1 MIKKNGEK
9 IAAIAIAGALMMQS
23 MSPIFALEGQV
34 EDNLVSVEEV
44 INMESSEEVAEEVE
58 SEEVVTEEIT
68 EETLEVLSSV
78 STENTEVSNETTDLQ
93 LLTFNDLHGQID
105 ETKYGGGIANL
116 SGALKDLQKEAKDND
131 KNVLTMSAGDQVG
144 GSPAISALLQDQP
157 TLEMMEEMNVDI
169 VTTGNHEYDE
179 GIKEL
184 ERLIVGGT
192 HSSGLAWNGT
202 SYEWITANVVAKRD
216 ITFAGR
222 NVKANEPIMEPY
234 TIREIDGVN
243 VGIIGIVTKDTAG
256 KVVPDGIADVEFTDE
271 AEAINKYTE
280 ELKAKGIKTIIVLSH
295 VPTKSTNPGD
305 GGVGDLLDVDG
316 DSDLYEISQKVDGEV
331 DVIIGADNHAYANSV
346 VKREGKDDIIITQ
359 AFSKGSNIG
368 KIDLSIDKTTGDVV
382 SSSAEILTVKSG
394 LVSEDPVVAKM
405 VEKLRED
412 VKDKLERVIG
422 FSQEDILKSEV
433 STNAES
439 EMGRFVADSQLWA
452 AQTKDKDVKIS
463 FMNIGGVRADI
474 SKGNV
479 TYENAYSVQPFGN
492 DLTKLTL
499 TGAQIRKVLEQQN
512 INDWFVARQNGEAGS
527 LAYALQVG
535 GFTYEWHA
543 EQVDGKWMLK
553 VDKMYLNDE
562 NKTEIKDTDEIKCVA
577 NIFLAQGG
585 DGFTT
590 FTETSFEVIMN
601 DLDAFEQ
608 YITELS
614 KTDNNGD
621 GIVGLNKVDVVN
633 NPNMINL
640 DQDFDGVV
648 DVVDEETPE
657 EGEDQNPGVDEETP
671 EEDEDQDPGVDEEI
685 PEEDKDQNSD
695 VEEESGNINDKTDS
709 PKTGEASVVGYSVLG
724 VVAAAGL
731 SLINRRKIK

>member
-1 MIKKNGEK
+1 MIKRNGKK
-9 IAAIAIAGALMMQS
+9 IAAVAIAGALMMQN
-23 MSPIFALEGQV
+23 MSVIFAMDEQV
-34 EDNLVSVEEV
+34 ES
-44 INMESSEEVAEEVE
+44 
-58 SEEVVTEEIT
+58 TEKD
-68 EETLEVLSSV
+68 TLEVLSEV
-78 STENTEVSNETTDLQ
+78 STESKEKSNETIDLE

-116 SGALKDLQKEAKDND
+116 SGALKDLQKEAKENN

-179 GIKEL
+179 GLEEL
-184 ERLIVGGT
+184 ERLIIGGT
-192 HSSGLAWNGT
+192 HSSGLNWNGT
-202 SYEWITANVVAKRD
+202 SYEWITANVIAKKD
-216 ITFAGR
+216 MTFAGR
-222 NVKANEPIMEPY
+222 KVKAGEPIMEPY
-234 TIREIDGVN
+234 TVREIDGVN

-256 KVVPDGIADVEFTDE
+256 KVVPDGIKDVEFTDE
-271 AEAINKYTE
+271 AQAINKYTQ
-280 ELKAKGIKTIIVLSH
+280 ELKSKGIKTIIVLSH
-295 VPTKSTNPGD
+295 VPTKSTTD
-305 GGVGDLLDVDG
+305 GVLLDVDG

-331 DVIIGADNHAYANSV
+331 DVIIGADNHTYANSV

-359 AFSKGSNIG
+359 AYSKGSNIG

-382 SSSAEILTVKSG
+382 KSSAEILTVKSG

-405 VEKLRED
+405 VEKLRLD

-422 FSQEDILKSEV
+422 TSQDDILKSEV

-452 AQTKDKDVKIS
+452 AQTKDKDIKIS
-463 FMNIGGVRADI
+463 FMNIGGVRADLM
-474 SKGNV
+474 KGNV
-479 TYENAYSVQPFGN
+479 TYENAYSIQPFGN
-492 DLTKLTL
+492 DLTKFTL
-499 TGAQIRKVLEQQN
+499 SGAQIKKVLEQQN
-512 INDWFVARQNGEAGS
+512 INDWFVARQNGENGS

-543 EQVDGKWMLK
+543 EQVDGKWMMK

-562 NKTEIKDTDEIKCVA
+562 NKTEIEDTDKIKCVA

-614 KTDNNGD
+614 KKDNNGD
-621 GIVGLNKVDVVN
+621 GTTGLNKIDVVK

-640 DQDFDGVV
+640 DQNFDGI
-648 DVVDEETPE
+648 VDE
-657 EGEDQNPGVDEETP
+657 
-671 EEDEDQDPGVDEEI
+671 
-685 PEEDKDQNSD
+685 PEEDKDETPDAGEEKPEEDKDETPDS
-695 VEEESGNINDKTDS
+695 EEEKPEEDKDETSDS
-709 PKTGEASVVGYSVLG
+709 DSDKEDDNTVNSPQTGEASVVSYSVLG
-724 VVAAAGL
+724 IIAAAVL

>member
-1 MIKKNGEK
+1 
-9 IAAIAIAGALMMQS
+9 MMQN
-23 MSPIFALEGQV
+23 MSVIFAMDEQV
-34 EDNLVSVEEV
+34 ES
-44 INMESSEEVAEEVE
+44 
-58 SEEVVTEEIT
+58 TEKD
-68 EETLEVLSSV
+68 TLEVLSEV
-78 STENTEVSNETTDLQ
+78 STESKEKSNETIDLE

-116 SGALKDLQKEAKDND
+116 SGALKDLQKEAKENN

-179 GIKEL
+179 GLEEL
-184 ERLIVGGT
+184 ERLIIGGT
-192 HSSGLAWNGT
+192 HSSGLNWNGT
-202 SYEWITANVVAKRD
+202 SYEWITANVIAKKD
-216 ITFAGR
+216 MTFAGR
-222 NVKANEPIMEPY
+222 KVKAGEPIMEPY
-234 TIREIDGVN
+234 TVREIDGVN

-256 KVVPDGIADVEFTDE
+256 KVVPDGIKDVEFTDE
-271 AEAINKYTE
+271 AQAINKYTQ
-280 ELKAKGIKTIIVLSH
+280 ELKSKGIKTIIVLSH
-295 VPTKSTNPGD
+295 VPTKSTTD
-305 GGVGDLLDVDG
+305 GVLLDVDG

-331 DVIIGADNHAYANSV
+331 DVIIGADNHTYANSV

-359 AFSKGSNIG
+359 AYSKGSNIG

-382 SSSAEILTVKSG
+382 KSSAEILTVKSG

-405 VEKLRED
+405 VEKLRLD

-422 FSQEDILKSEV
+422 TSQDDILKSEV

-452 AQTKDKDVKIS
+452 AQTKDKDIKIS
-463 FMNIGGVRADI
+463 FMNIGGVRADLL
-474 SKGNV
+474 KGNV
-479 TYENAYSVQPFGN
+479 TYENAYSIQPFGN
-492 DLTKLTL
+492 DLTKFTL
-499 TGAQIRKVLEQQN
+499 SGAQIKKVLEQQN
-512 INDWFVARQNGEAGS
+512 INDWFVARQNGENGS

-543 EQVDGKWMLK
+543 EQVDGKWMMK

-562 NKTEIKDTDEIKCVA
+562 NKTEIEDTDKIKCVA

-585 DGFTT
+585 DGFAT

-614 KTDNNGD
+614 KKDNNGD
-621 GIVGLNKVDVVN
+621 GTIGLNKVDVVK

-640 DQDFDGVV
+640 DQNFDGI
-648 DVVDEETPE
+648 VDE
-657 EGEDQNPGVDEETP
+657 
-671 EEDEDQDPGVDEEI
+671 
-685 PEEDKDQNSD
+685 PEEDKDETPDAGEEKPEEDKDETPDSGEEKPEEDKDETSDSDSDKEDDNTVNS
-695 VEEESGNINDKTDS
+695 
-709 PKTGEASVVGYSVLG
+709 PQTGEASVVSYSVLG
-724 VVAAAGL
+724 IIAAAVL

>member
-1 MIKKNGEK
+1 MIKRNGKK
-9 IAAIAIAGALMMQS
+9 IAAVAIAGALMMQN
-23 MSPIFALEGQV
+23 MSVIFAMDEQV
-34 EDNLVSVEEV
+34 ES
-44 INMESSEEVAEEVE
+44 
-58 SEEVVTEEIT
+58 TEKD
-68 EETLEVLSSV
+68 TLEVLSEV
-78 STENTEVSNETTDLQ
+78 STESKEKSNETIDLE

-116 SGALKDLQKEAKDND
+116 SGALKDLQKEAKENN

-179 GIKEL
+179 GLEEL
-184 ERLIVGGT
+184 ERLIIGGT
-192 HSSGLAWNGT
+192 HSSGLNWNGT
-202 SYEWITANVVAKRD
+202 SYEWITANVIAKKD
-216 ITFAGR
+216 MTFAGR
-222 NVKANEPIMEPY
+222 KVKAGEPIMEPY
-234 TIREIDGVN
+234 TVREIDGVN

-256 KVVPDGIADVEFTDE
+256 KVVPDGIKDVEFTDE
-271 AEAINKYTE
+271 AQAINKYTQ
-280 ELKAKGIKTIIVLSH
+280 ELKSKGIKTIIVLSH
-295 VPTKSTNPGD
+295 VPTKSTTD
-305 GGVGDLLDVDG
+305 GVLLDVDG

-331 DVIIGADNHAYANSV
+331 DVIIGADNHTYANSV

-359 AFSKGSNIG
+359 AYSKGSNIG

-382 SSSAEILTVKSG
+382 KSSAEILTVKSG

-405 VEKLRED
+405 VEKLRLD

-422 FSQEDILKSEV
+422 TSQDDILKSEV

-452 AQTKDKDVKIS
+452 AQTKDKDIKIS
-463 FMNIGGVRADI
+463 FMNIGGVRADLL
-474 SKGNV
+474 KGNV
-479 TYENAYSVQPFGN
+479 TYENAYSIQPFGN
-492 DLTKLTL
+492 DLTKFTL
-499 TGAQIRKVLEQQN
+499 SGAQIKKVLEQQN
-512 INDWFVARQNGEAGS
+512 INDWFVARQNGENGS

-543 EQVDGKWMLK
+543 EQVDGKWMMK

-562 NKTEIKDTDEIKCVA
+562 NKTEIEDTDKIKCVA

-614 KTDNNGD
+614 KKDNNGD
-621 GIVGLNKVDVVN
+621 GTTGLNKIDVVK

-640 DQDFDGVV
+640 DQNFDGI
-648 DVVDEETPE
+648 VDE
-657 EGEDQNPGVDEETP
+657 
-671 EEDEDQDPGVDEEI
+671 
-685 PEEDKDQNSD
+685 PEEDKDETPDAGEEKPEEDKDETPDS
-695 VEEESGNINDKTDS
+695 EEEKPEEDKDETSDS
-709 PKTGEASVVGYSVLG
+709 DSDKEDDNTVNSPQTGEASVVSYSVLG
-724 VVAAAGL
+724 IIAAAVL

>member
-1 MIKKNGEK
+1 
-9 IAAIAIAGALMMQS
+9 MMQN
-23 MSPIFALEGQV
+23 MSVIFAMDEQV
-34 EDNLVSVEEV
+34 ES
-44 INMESSEEVAEEVE
+44 
-58 SEEVVTEEIT
+58 TEKD
-68 EETLEVLSSV
+68 TLEVLSEV
-78 STENTEVSNETTDLQ
+78 STESKEKSNETIDLE

-116 SGALKDLQKEAKDND
+116 SGALKDLQKEAKENN

-179 GIKEL
+179 GLEEL
-184 ERLIVGGT
+184 ERLIIGGT
-192 HSSGLAWNGT
+192 HSSGLNWNGT
-202 SYEWITANVVAKRD
+202 SYEWITANVIAKKD
-216 ITFAGR
+216 MTFAGR
-222 NVKANEPIMEPY
+222 KVKAGEPIMEPY
-234 TIREIDGVN
+234 TVREIDGVN

-256 KVVPDGIADVEFTDE
+256 KVVPDGIKDVEFTDE
-271 AEAINKYTE
+271 AQAINKYTQ
-280 ELKAKGIKTIIVLSH
+280 ELKSKGIKTIIVLSH
-295 VPTKSTNPGD
+295 VPTKSTTD
-305 GGVGDLLDVDG
+305 GVLLDVDG

-331 DVIIGADNHAYANSV
+331 DVIIGADNHTYANSV

-359 AFSKGSNIG
+359 AYSKGSNIG

-382 SSSAEILTVKSG
+382 KSSAEILTVKSG

-405 VEKLRED
+405 VEKLRLD

-422 FSQEDILKSEV
+422 TSQDDILKSEV

-452 AQTKDKDVKIS
+452 AQTKDKDIKIS
-463 FMNIGGVRADI
+463 FMNIGGVRADLL
-474 SKGNV
+474 KGNV
-479 TYENAYSVQPFGN
+479 TYENAYSIQPFGN
-492 DLTKLTL
+492 DLTKFTL
-499 TGAQIRKVLEQQN
+499 SGAQIKKVLEQQN
-512 INDWFVARQNGEAGS
+512 INDWFVARQNGENGS

-543 EQVDGKWMLK
+543 EQVDGKWMMK

-562 NKTEIKDTDEIKCVA
+562 NKTEIEDTDKIKCVA

-585 DGFTT
+585 DGFAT

-614 KTDNNGD
+614 KKDNNGD
-621 GIVGLNKVDVVN
+621 GTIGLNKVDVVK

-640 DQDFDGVV
+640 DQNFDGI
-648 DVVDEETPE
+648 VDE
-657 EGEDQNPGVDEETP
+657 
-671 EEDEDQDPGVDEEI
+671 
-685 PEEDKDQNSD
+685 PEEDKDETPDAGEEKPEEDKDETPDSGEEKPEGDKDETSDSDSDKEDDNTVNS
-695 VEEESGNINDKTDS
+695 
-709 PKTGEASVVGYSVLG
+709 PQTGEASVVSYSVLG
-724 VVAAAGL
+724 IIAAAVL

>member
-1 MIKKNGEK
+1 MIKRNGKK
-9 IAAIAIAGALMMQS
+9 IATVAIAGALIMQN
-23 MSPIFALEGQV
+23 MSLIFAVEGQT
-34 EDNLVSVEEV
+34 ENNLVSIEKTT
-44 INMESSEEVAEEVE
+44 
-58 SEEVVTEEIT
+58 EEVV
-68 EETLEVLSSV
+68 EVLSEV
-78 STENTEVSNETTDLQ
+78 STENEEVSNETTDLQ

-116 SGALKDLQKEAKDND
+116 SGALKDLQKEAKANN

-184 ERLIVGGT
+184 ERLIIGGT

-202 SYEWITANVVAKRD
+202 SYEWITANVVAKKD
-216 ITFAGR
+216 MTFAGR
-222 NVKANEPIMEPY
+222 NVKANEPIMKPY
-234 TIREIDGVN
+234 TIREIDGVK

-256 KVVPDGIADVEFTDE
+256 KVVPDGIAGVKFTDE

-280 ELKAKGIKTIIVLSH
+280 ELKAQGIKTIIVLSH
-295 VPTKSTNPGD
+295 VPTKSTTD
-305 GGVGDLLDVDG
+305 GELLDVDG

-331 DVIIGADNHAYANSV
+331 DVIIGADNHTYANSV

-359 AFSKGSNIG
+359 AYSKGSNIG

-382 SSSAEILTVKSG
+382 KSSAEILTVKSG
-394 LVSEDPVVAKM
+394 VVSEDPVVANM

-412 VKDKLERVIG
+412 VKNKLERVIG
-422 FSQEDILKSEV
+422 TSQEDILKSEV
-433 STNAES
+433 STNGES
-439 EMGRFVADSQLWA
+439 EMGRFVADAQLWA
-452 AQTKDKDVKIS
+452 AQTKDRDIQIS

-474 SKGNV
+474 AKGNV
-479 TYENAYSVQPFGN
+479 TYENAYSIQPFGN

-499 TGAQIRKVLEQQN
+499 TGAQVKKVLEQQN

-543 EQVDGKWMLK
+543 EQVDGKWMMK

-562 NKTEIKDTDEIKCVA
+562 NKTEIKDTDKIKCVA

-590 FTETSFEVIMN
+590 FAETSFEVIMN

-608 YITELS
+608 YITEMS
-614 KTDNNGD
+614 KKDNNND

-648 DVVDEETPE
+648 DKVDKEENQTPDVDEEKPE
-657 EGEDQNPGVDEETP
+657 QEENQTPGVDEEKP
-671 EEDEDQDPGVDEEI
+671 EQEE
-685 PEEDKDQNSD
+685 DQNSD
-695 VEEESGNINDKTDS
+695 MDEEVIDKNENTNS
-709 PKTGEASVVGYSVLG
+709 PQTGEASVIGYSVLG
-724 VVAAAGL
+724 LMAGAVL
-731 SLINRRKIK
+731 SFTNRRKRK

>member
-1 MIKKNGEK
+1 MIKRNGKK
-9 IAAIAIAGALMMQS
+9 IAAVAIAGALMMQN
-23 MSPIFALEGQV
+23 MSVIFAMDEQV
-34 EDNLVSVEEV
+34 ES
-44 INMESSEEVAEEVE
+44 
-58 SEEVVTEEIT
+58 TEKD
-68 EETLEVLSSV
+68 TLEVLSEV
-78 STENTEVSNETTDLQ
+78 STESKEKSNETIDLE

-116 SGALKDLQKEAKDND
+116 SGALKDLQKEAKENN

-179 GIKEL
+179 GLEEL
-184 ERLIVGGT
+184 ERLIIGGT
-192 HSSGLAWNGT
+192 HSSGLNWNGT
-202 SYEWITANVVAKRD
+202 SYEWITANVIAKKD
-216 ITFAGR
+216 MTFAGR
-222 NVKANEPIMEPY
+222 KVKAGEPIMEPY
-234 TIREIDGVN
+234 TVREIDGVN

-256 KVVPDGIADVEFTDE
+256 KVVPDGIKDVEFTDE
-271 AEAINKYTE
+271 AQAINKYTQ
-280 ELKAKGIKTIIVLSH
+280 ELKSKGIKTIIVLSH
-295 VPTKSTNPGD
+295 VPTKSTTD
-305 GGVGDLLDVDG
+305 GVLLDVDG

-331 DVIIGADNHAYANSV
+331 DVIIGADNHTYANSV

-359 AFSKGSNIG
+359 AYSKGSNIG

-382 SSSAEILTVKSG
+382 KSSAEILTVKSG

-405 VEKLRED
+405 VEKLRLD

-422 FSQEDILKSEV
+422 TSQDDILKSEV

-452 AQTKDKDVKIS
+452 AQTKDKDIKIS
-463 FMNIGGVRADI
+463 FMNIGGVRADLL
-474 SKGNV
+474 KGNV
-479 TYENAYSVQPFGN
+479 TYENAYSIQPFGN
-492 DLTKLTL
+492 DLTKFTL
-499 TGAQIRKVLEQQN
+499 SGAQIKKVLEQQN
-512 INDWFVARQNGEAGS
+512 INDWFVARQNGENGS

-543 EQVDGKWMLK
+543 EQVDGKWMMK

-562 NKTEIKDTDEIKCVA
+562 NKTEIEDTDKIKCVA

-614 KTDNNGD
+614 KKDNNGD
-621 GIVGLNKVDVVN
+621 GTTGLNKIDVVK

-640 DQDFDGVV
+640 DQNFDGI
-648 DVVDEETPE
+648 VDE
-657 EGEDQNPGVDEETP
+657 
-671 EEDEDQDPGVDEEI
+671 
-685 PEEDKDQNSD
+685 PEEDKDETPDMGEGKPEEDKDETPDS
-695 VEEESGNINDKTDS
+695 EEEKPEEDKDETLDS
-709 PKTGEASVVGYSVLG
+709 KEDKEDDSNVNSPQTGEASVVSYSVLG
-724 VVAAAGL
+724 IIAAAVL

>member
-1 MIKKNGEK
+1 MIKRNGKK
-9 IAAIAIAGALMMQS
+9 IAAVAIAGALMMQN
-23 MSPIFALEGQV
+23 MSVIFAMDEQV
-34 EDNLVSVEEV
+34 ES
-44 INMESSEEVAEEVE
+44 
-58 SEEVVTEEIT
+58 TEKD
-68 EETLEVLSSV
+68 TLEVLSEV
-78 STENTEVSNETTDLQ
+78 STESKEKSNETIDLE

-116 SGALKDLQKEAKDND
+116 SGALKDLQKEAKENN

-179 GIKEL
+179 GLEEL
-184 ERLIVGGT
+184 ERLIIGGT
-192 HSSGLAWNGT
+192 HSSGLNWNGT
-202 SYEWITANVVAKRD
+202 SYEWITANVIAKKD
-216 ITFAGR
+216 MTFAGR
-222 NVKANEPIMEPY
+222 KVKAGEPIMEPY
-234 TIREIDGVN
+234 TVREIDGVN

-256 KVVPDGIADVEFTDE
+256 KVVPDGIKDVEFTDE
-271 AEAINKYTE
+271 AQAINKYTQ
-280 ELKAKGIKTIIVLSH
+280 ELKSKGIKTIIVLSH
-295 VPTKSTNPGD
+295 VPTKSTTD
-305 GGVGDLLDVDG
+305 GVLLDVDG

-331 DVIIGADNHAYANSV
+331 DVIIGADNHTYANSV

-359 AFSKGSNIG
+359 AYSKGSNIG

-382 SSSAEILTVKSG
+382 KSSAEILTVKSG

-405 VEKLRED
+405 VEKLRLD

-422 FSQEDILKSEV
+422 TSQDDILKSEV

-452 AQTKDKDVKIS
+452 AQTKDKDIKIS
-463 FMNIGGVRADI
+463 FMNIGGVRADLL
-474 SKGNV
+474 KGNV
-479 TYENAYSVQPFGN
+479 TYENAYSIQPFGN
-492 DLTKLTL
+492 DLTKFTL
-499 TGAQIRKVLEQQN
+499 SGAQIKKVLEQQN
-512 INDWFVARQNGEAGS
+512 INDWFVARQNGENGS

-543 EQVDGKWMLK
+543 EQVDGKWMMK

-562 NKTEIKDTDEIKCVA
+562 NKTEIEDTDKIKCVA

-585 DGFTT
+585 DGFAT

-614 KTDNNGD
+614 KKDNNGD
-621 GIVGLNKVDVVN
+621 GTIGLNKVDVVK

-640 DQDFDGVV
+640 DQNFDGI
-648 DVVDEETPE
+648 VDE
-657 EGEDQNPGVDEETP
+657 
-671 EEDEDQDPGVDEEI
+671 
-685 PEEDKDQNSD
+685 PEEDKDETPDMGEGKPEEDKDETPDSGEEKPEED
-695 VEEESGNINDKTDS
+695 KDETPDSEEEKPEEDKDETLDS
-709 PKTGEASVVGYSVLG
+709 KEDKEDDSNVNSPQTGEASVVYYSVLG
-724 VVAAAGL
+724 IIAAAVL

>member
-1 MIKKNGEK
+1 MIKRNGKK
-9 IAAIAIAGALMMQS
+9 IAVVAIAGALMMQN
-23 MSPIFALEGQV
+23 MSVIFAMDEQV
-34 EDNLVSVEEV
+34 ES
-44 INMESSEEVAEEVE
+44 
-58 SEEVVTEEIT
+58 TEKD
-68 EETLEVLSSV
+68 TLEVLSEV
-78 STENTEVSNETTDLQ
+78 STESKEKSNETIDLE

-116 SGALKDLQKEAKDND
+116 SGALKDLQKEAKENN

-179 GIKEL
+179 GLEEL
-184 ERLIVGGT
+184 ERLIIGGT
-192 HSSGLAWNGT
+192 HSSGLNWNGT
-202 SYEWITANVVAKRD
+202 SYEWITANVIAKKD
-216 ITFAGR
+216 MTFAGR
-222 NVKANEPIMEPY
+222 KVKAGEPIMEPY
-234 TIREIDGVN
+234 TVREIDGVN

-256 KVVPDGIADVEFTDE
+256 KVVPDGIKDVEFTDE
-271 AEAINKYTE
+271 AQAINKYTQ
-280 ELKAKGIKTIIVLSH
+280 ELKSKGIKTIIVLSH
-295 VPTKSTNPGD
+295 VPTKSTTD
-305 GGVGDLLDVDG
+305 GVLLDVDG

-331 DVIIGADNHAYANSV
+331 DFIICADNHTYANSV

-359 AFSKGSNIG
+359 AYSKGSNIG

-382 SSSAEILTVKSG
+382 KSSAEILTVKSG

-405 VEKLRED
+405 VEKLRLD

-422 FSQEDILKSEV
+422 TSQDDILKSEV

-452 AQTKDKDVKIS
+452 AQTKDKDIKIS
-463 FMNIGGVRADI
+463 FMNIGGVRADLL
-474 SKGNV
+474 KGNV
-479 TYENAYSVQPFGN
+479 TYENAYSIQPFGN
-492 DLTKLTL
+492 DLTKFTL
-499 TGAQIRKVLEQQN
+499 SGAQIKKVLEQQN
-512 INDWFVARQNGEAGS
+512 INDWFVARQNGENGS

-543 EQVDGKWMLK
+543 EQVDGKWMMK

-562 NKTEIKDTDEIKCVA
+562 NKTEIEDTDKIKCVA

-614 KTDNNGD
+614 KKDNNGD
-621 GIVGLNKVDVVN
+621 GTTGLNKIDVVK

-640 DQDFDGVV
+640 DQNFDGI
-648 DVVDEETPE
+648 VDE
-657 EGEDQNPGVDEETP
+657 
-671 EEDEDQDPGVDEEI
+671 
-685 PEEDKDQNSD
+685 PEEDKDETPDAGEEKPEEDKDETPDS
-695 VEEESGNINDKTDS
+695 EEEKPEEDKDETSDS
-709 PKTGEASVVGYSVLG
+709 DSDKEDDNTVNSPQTGEASVVSYSVLG
-724 VVAAAGL
+724 IIAAAVL

>member
-1 MIKKNGEK
+1 MIKRNGKK
-9 IAAIAIAGALMMQS
+9 IAAIAIAGTLMMQN
-23 MSPIFALEGQV
+23 MNNIFAME
-34 EDNLVSVEEV
+34 NSVE
-44 INMESSEEVAEEVE
+44 NVE
-58 SEEVVTEEIT
+58 KENI
-68 EETLEVLSSV
+68 EVLSSV
-78 STENTEVSNETTDLQ
+78 STENKEKTNETVDLE

-116 SGALKDLQKEAKDND
+116 SGALKDLQKEAKENN

-179 GIKEL
+179 GLEEL

-192 HSSGLAWNGT
+192 HSSGLTWNGT
-202 SYEWITANVVAKRD
+202 SYEWITANVIAKKD
-216 ITFAGR
+216 MTFAGR
-222 NVKANEPIMEPY
+222 KVKAGEPIMEPY
-234 TIREIDGVN
+234 TVREIDGVN

-256 KVVPDGIADVEFTDE
+256 KVVPDGIKDVEFTDE
-271 AEAINKYTE
+271 AQAINKYTQ
-280 ELKAKGIKTIIVLSH
+280 ELKSKGIKTIIVLSH
-295 VPTKSTNPGD
+295 VPTKSTTD
-305 GGVGDLLDVDG
+305 GVLLDVDG

-331 DVIIGADNHAYANSV
+331 DVIIGADNHTYANSV

-359 AFSKGSNIG
+359 AYSKGSNIG

-382 SSSAEILTVKSG
+382 KSSAEILTVKSG

-405 VEKLRED
+405 VEKLRLD

-422 FSQEDILKSEV
+422 NSQEDILKSEV
-433 STNAES
+433 SSNGES

-452 AQTKDKDVKIS
+452 AQSKDKDIKIS

-474 SKGNV
+474 SKGSV

-499 TGAQIRKVLEQQN
+499 TGAQIKKVLEQQN
-512 INDWFVARQNGEAGS
+512 INDWFVARQNGQAGS

-562 NKTEIKDTDEIKCVA
+562 NKTEIKDTDKIKCVA

-614 KTDNNGD
+614 KKDNNGD
-621 GIVGLNKVDVVN
+621 GTTGLNKVDVVK

-640 DQDFDGVV
+640 DQNFDGI
-648 DVVDEETPE
+648 VDE
-657 EGEDQNPGVDEETP
+657 
-671 EEDEDQDPGVDEEI
+671 
-685 PEEDKDQNSD
+685 PEEDKDETPDAGEEKPEEDKDETPDSGEEKPEED
-695 VEEESGNINDKTDS
+695 KDETPDSEEEKPEEDKDETSDS
-709 PKTGEASVVGYSVLG
+709 DSDKEDDNTVNSPQTGEASVVSYSVLG
-724 VVAAAGL
+724 IIAAAVL

>member
-1 MIKKNGEK
+1 MIKRNGKK
-9 IAAIAIAGALMMQS
+9 IAVVAIAGALMMQN
-23 MSPIFALEGQV
+23 MSVIFAMDEQV
-34 EDNLVSVEEV
+34 ES
-44 INMESSEEVAEEVE
+44 
-58 SEEVVTEEIT
+58 TEKD
-68 EETLEVLSSV
+68 TLEVLSEV
-78 STENTEVSNETTDLQ
+78 STESKEKSNETIDLE

-116 SGALKDLQKEAKDND
+116 SGALKDLQKEAKENN

-179 GIKEL
+179 GLEEL
-184 ERLIVGGT
+184 ERLIIGGT
-192 HSSGLAWNGT
+192 HSSGLNWNGT
-202 SYEWITANVVAKRD
+202 SYEWITANVIAKKD
-216 ITFAGR
+216 MTFAGR
-222 NVKANEPIMEPY
+222 TVKAGEPIMEPY
-234 TIREIDGVN
+234 TVREIDGVN

-256 KVVPDGIADVEFTDE
+256 KVVPDGIKDVEFTDE
-271 AEAINKYTE
+271 AQAINKYTQ
-280 ELKAKGIKTIIVLSH
+280 ELKSKGIKTIIVLSH
-295 VPTKSTNPGD
+295 VPTKSTTD
-305 GGVGDLLDVDG
+305 GVLLDVDG

-331 DVIIGADNHAYANSV
+331 DVIIGADNHTYANSV

-359 AFSKGSNIG
+359 AYSKGSNIG

-382 SSSAEILTVKSG
+382 KSSAEILTVKSG

-405 VEKLRED
+405 VEKLRLD

-422 FSQEDILKSEV
+422 TSQDDILKSEV

-452 AQTKDKDVKIS
+452 AQTKDKDIKIS
-463 FMNIGGVRADI
+463 FMNIGGVRADLL
-474 SKGNV
+474 KGNV
-479 TYENAYSVQPFGN
+479 TYENAYSIQPFGN
-492 DLTKLTL
+492 DLTKFTL
-499 TGAQIRKVLEQQN
+499 SGAQIKKVLEQQN
-512 INDWFVARQNGEAGS
+512 INDWFVARQNGENGS

-543 EQVDGKWMLK
+543 EQVDGKWMMK

-562 NKTEIKDTDEIKCVA
+562 NKTEIEDTDKIKCVA

-614 KTDNNGD
+614 KKDNNGD
-621 GIVGLNKVDVVN
+621 GTTGLNKIDVVK

-640 DQDFDGVV
+640 DQNFDGI
-648 DVVDEETPE
+648 VDE
-657 EGEDQNPGVDEETP
+657 
-671 EEDEDQDPGVDEEI
+671 
-685 PEEDKDQNSD
+685 PEEDKDETPDAGEEKPEEDKDETPDS
-695 VEEESGNINDKTDS
+695 EEEKPEEDKDETSDS
-709 PKTGEASVVGYSVLG
+709 DSDKEDDNTVNSPQTGEASVVSYSVLG
-724 VVAAAGL
+724 IIAAAVL

>member
-1 MIKKNGEK
+1 MIKRNGKK
-9 IAAIAIAGALMMQS
+9 IAVVAIAGALMMQN
-23 MSPIFALEGQV
+23 MSVIFAMDEQV
-34 EDNLVSVEEV
+34 ES
-44 INMESSEEVAEEVE
+44 
-58 SEEVVTEEIT
+58 TEKD
-68 EETLEVLSSV
+68 TLEVLSEV
-78 STENTEVSNETTDLQ
+78 STESKEKSNETIDLE

-116 SGALKDLQKEAKDND
+116 SGALKDLQKEAKENN

-179 GIKEL
+179 GLEEL
-184 ERLIVGGT
+184 ERLIIGGT
-192 HSSGLAWNGT
+192 HSSGLNWNGT
-202 SYEWITANVVAKRD
+202 SYEWITANVIAKKD
-216 ITFAGR
+216 MTFAGR
-222 NVKANEPIMEPY
+222 TVKAGEPIMEPY
-234 TIREIDGVN
+234 TVREIDGVN

-256 KVVPDGIADVEFTDE
+256 KVVPDGIKDVEFTDE
-271 AEAINKYTE
+271 AQAINKYTQ
-280 ELKAKGIKTIIVLSH
+280 ELKSKGIKTIIVLSH
-295 VPTKSTNPGD
+295 VPTKSTTD
-305 GGVGDLLDVDG
+305 GVLLDVDG

-331 DVIIGADNHAYANSV
+331 DVIIGADNHTYANSV

-359 AFSKGSNIG
+359 AYSKGSNIG

-382 SSSAEILTVKSG
+382 KSSAEILTVKSG

-405 VEKLRED
+405 VEKLRLD

-422 FSQEDILKSEV
+422 TSQDDILKSEV

-452 AQTKDKDVKIS
+452 AQTKDKDIKIS
-463 FMNIGGVRADI
+463 FMNIGGVRADLL
-474 SKGNV
+474 KGNV
-479 TYENAYSVQPFGN
+479 TYENAYSIQPFGN
-492 DLTKLTL
+492 DLTKFTL
-499 TGAQIRKVLEQQN
+499 SGAQIKKVLEQQN
-512 INDWFVARQNGEAGS
+512 INDWFVARQNGENGS

-543 EQVDGKWMLK
+543 EQVDGKWMMK

-562 NKTEIKDTDEIKCVA
+562 NKTEIEDTDKIKCVA

-614 KTDNNGD
+614 KKDNNGD
-621 GIVGLNKVDVVN
+621 GTTGLNKIDVVK

-640 DQDFDGVV
+640 DQNFDGI
-648 DVVDEETPE
+648 VDE
-657 EGEDQNPGVDEETP
+657 
-671 EEDEDQDPGVDEEI
+671 
-685 PEEDKDQNSD
+685 PEEDKDETPDAGEEKPEEDKDETPDSGEEKPEEDKDETSDSDSDKEDDNTVNS
-695 VEEESGNINDKTDS
+695 
-709 PKTGEASVVGYSVLG
+709 PQTGEASVVSYSVLG
-724 VVAAAGL
+724 IIAAAVL

>member
-1 MIKKNGEK
+1 MIKRNGKK
-9 IAAIAIAGALMMQS
+9 IAVVAIAGALMMQN
-23 MSPIFALEGQV
+23 MSVIFAMDEQV
-34 EDNLVSVEEV
+34 ES
-44 INMESSEEVAEEVE
+44 
-58 SEEVVTEEIT
+58 TEKD
-68 EETLEVLSSV
+68 TLEVLSEV
-78 STENTEVSNETTDLQ
+78 STESKEKSNETIDLE

-116 SGALKDLQKEAKDND
+116 SGALKDLQKEAKENN

-179 GIKEL
+179 GLEEL

-192 HSSGLAWNGT
+192 HSSGLTWNGT
-202 SYEWITANVVAKRD
+202 SYEWITANVIAKKD
-216 ITFAGR
+216 MTFAGR
-222 NVKANEPIMEPY
+222 TVKAGEPIMEPY
-234 TIREIDGVN
+234 TVREIDGVN

-256 KVVPDGIADVEFTDE
+256 KVVPDGIKDVEFTDE
-271 AEAINKYTE
+271 AQAINKYTQ
-280 ELKAKGIKTIIVLSH
+280 ELKSKGIKTIIVLSH
-295 VPTKSTNPGD
+295 VPTKSTTD
-305 GGVGDLLDVDG
+305 GVLLDVDG

-331 DVIIGADNHAYANSV
+331 DVIIGADNHTYANSV

-359 AFSKGSNIG
+359 AYSKGSNIG

-382 SSSAEILTVKSG
+382 KSSAEILTVKSG

-405 VEKLRED
+405 VEKLRLD

-422 FSQEDILKSEV
+422 TSQDDILKSEV

-452 AQTKDKDVKIS
+452 AQTKDKDIKIS
-463 FMNIGGVRADI
+463 FMNIGGVRADLL
-474 SKGNV
+474 KGNV
-479 TYENAYSVQPFGN
+479 TYENAYSIQPFGN
-492 DLTKLTL
+492 DLTKFTL
-499 TGAQIRKVLEQQN
+499 SGAQIKKVLEQQN
-512 INDWFVARQNGEAGS
+512 INDWFVARQNGENGS

-543 EQVDGKWMLK
+543 EQVDGKWMMK

-562 NKTEIKDTDEIKCVA
+562 NKTEIEDTDKIKCVA

-614 KTDNNGD
+614 KKDNNGD
-621 GIVGLNKVDVVN
+621 GTTGLNKIDVVK

-640 DQDFDGVV
+640 DQNFDGI
-648 DVVDEETPE
+648 VDE
-657 EGEDQNPGVDEETP
+657 
-671 EEDEDQDPGVDEEI
+671 
-685 PEEDKDQNSD
+685 PEEDKDETPDAGEEKPEEDKDETPDS
-695 VEEESGNINDKTDS
+695 EEEKPEEDKDETSDS
-709 PKTGEASVVGYSVLG
+709 DSDKEDDNTVNSPQTGEASVVSYSVLG
-724 VVAAAGL
+724 IIAAAVL

>member
-1 MIKKNGEK
+1 MILRSGKT
-9 IAAIAIAGALMMQS
+9 IAVVAIAGALMMQN
-23 MSPIFALEGQV
+23 MSVIFAMDEQV
-34 EDNLVSVEEV
+34 ES
-44 INMESSEEVAEEVE
+44 
-58 SEEVVTEEIT
+58 TEKD
-68 EETLEVLSSV
+68 TLEVLSEV
-78 STENTEVSNETTDLQ
+78 STESKEKSNETIDLE

-116 SGALKDLQKEAKDND
+116 SGALKDLQKEAKENN

-179 GIKEL
+179 GLEEL
-184 ERLIVGGT
+184 ERLIIGGT
-192 HSSGLAWNGT
+192 HSSGLTWNGT
-202 SYEWITANVVAKRD
+202 SYEWITANVIAKKD
-216 ITFAGR
+216 MTFAGR
-222 NVKANEPIMEPY
+222 KVKAGEPIMEPY
-234 TIREIDGVN
+234 TVREIDGVN

-256 KVVPDGIADVEFTDE
+256 KVVPDGIKDVEFTDE
-271 AEAINKYTE
+271 AQAINKYTQ
-280 ELKAKGIKTIIVLSH
+280 ELKSKGIKTIIVLSH
-295 VPTKSTNPGD
+295 VPTKSTTD
-305 GGVGDLLDVDG
+305 GVLLDVDG

-331 DVIIGADNHAYANSV
+331 DVIIGADNHTYANSV

-359 AFSKGSNIG
+359 AYSKGSNIG

-382 SSSAEILTVKSG
+382 KSSAEILTVKSG

-405 VEKLRED
+405 VEKLRLD

-422 FSQEDILKSEV
+422 TSQEDILKSEV
-433 STNAES
+433 SSNGES

-452 AQTKDKDVKIS
+452 AQSKDKDIKIS
-463 FMNIGGVRADI
+463 FMNIGGVRADLM
-474 SKGNV
+474 KGNV

-499 TGAQIRKVLEQQN
+499 TGAQIKKVLEQQN
-512 INDWFVARQNGEAGS
+512 INDWFVARQNGQSGS

-562 NKTEIKDTDEIKCVA
+562 NKTEIKDTDKIKCVA

-614 KTDNNGD
+614 KKDNNGD
-621 GIVGLNKVDVVN
+621 GTTGLNKVDVVK

-640 DQDFDGVV
+640 DQNFDGI
-648 DVVDEETPE
+648 VDE
-657 EGEDQNPGVDEETP
+657 
-671 EEDEDQDPGVDEEI
+671 
-685 PEEDKDQNSD
+685 PEEDKDETPDAGEEKPEEDKDETPDSGEEKPEEDKDETSDSDSDKEDDNTVNS
-695 VEEESGNINDKTDS
+695 
-709 PKTGEASVVGYSVLG
+709 PQTGEASVVSYSVLG
-724 VVAAAGL
+724 IIAAAVL